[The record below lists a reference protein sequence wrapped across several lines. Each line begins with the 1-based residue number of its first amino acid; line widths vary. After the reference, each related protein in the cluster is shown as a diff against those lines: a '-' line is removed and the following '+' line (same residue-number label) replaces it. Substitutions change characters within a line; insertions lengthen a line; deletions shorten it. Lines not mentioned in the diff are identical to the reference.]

1 MVKDIKIV
9 SNNVSWTFEDRTITI
24 EIEDVFFASERN
36 EVQLIE
42 IEAGKNFKQN
52 KVFYFNFAGEMVLY
66 YDLES
71 STVEWSIQGDI
82 KKITVKNMKQVGFFP
97 LEQRILII
105 SSCGKQELLGYDIDG
120 KYLFKVNNPSEYE
133 MLYFAKIRDNIVV
146 VCDGNKSQEDKYSR
160 FRYNFFMDINTGTL
174 TKGGLAY

>member
-82 KKITVKNMKQVGFFP
+82 KKITVKNMKQVG
-97 LEQRILII
+97 LDR
-105 SSCGKQELLGYDIDG
+105 
-120 KYLFKVNNPSEYE
+120 
-133 MLYFAKIRDNIVV
+133 
-146 VCDGNKSQEDKYSR
+146 KSVE
-160 FRYNFFMDINTGTL
+160 
-174 TKGGLAY
+174 